1 MNVKVTEVVNDKL
14 RRLNKFEPS
23 MNQSHPLVV
32 ASCRWISTFES
43 CQMHKRLGGWCN
55 LHWALEHSAE
65 WDVWMNWG
73 GEKNWSIWVG
83 SEWEIFGMRKE
94 CIYISGK
101 YVFFVIIRWGEDSS
115 EKSRMILFDGCDF
128 RFWVVNALDESQLP
142 EVFNHQISPTF
153 VMTLSFK

>member
-1 MNVKVTEVVNDKL
+1 
-14 RRLNKFEPS
+14 
-23 MNQSHPLVV
+23 
-32 ASCRWISTFES
+32 
-43 CQMHKRLGGWCN
+43 
-55 LHWALEHSAE
+55 
-65 WDVWMNWG
+65 
-73 GEKNWSIWVG
+73 
-83 SEWEIFGMRKE
+83 MRKE